1 MTEAAPTNSSARNL
15 SDTAKRPPEAAAG
28 SRNLKLLKG
37 LLEAQPVVEVP
48 APQVIVETKPEPKPV
63 TKGWISNL
71 RPRHIVISLS
81 FLAVVMVPSAV
92 TSTYM
97 AFVAAD
103 QYHSSVSFSVRSI
116 SASSSG
122 DLLGIFTQG
131 GGGSTTADS
140 YVLLDFILSERM
152 VQAVDEAFGM
162 ESIFA
167 PQGSDYYYGLRPN
180 LPIENKL
187 SYWRRMIRVSMDHTS
202 GIMDIE
208 VKAFSPEVAQK
219 VASFV
224 VMQSEKLINDLSMTS
239 RNEVLK
245 VAQDEVRSAETRLT
259 QSRSALRDY
268 RDVSQ
273 EADPVAAAKLATQ
286 IVNGLEEQLVKLR
299 TELSTALSQ
308 MGEDTPR
315 IRVMRSQMA
324 SIESQITRERQRFGS
339 GAAVGK
345 QPRNAQGSDVAGR
358 IQQYEGLQTQNEFA
372 ERAYTSSLGALEKA
386 RVEAAAK
393 QRYLA
398 VFIKPTLSEMAQ
410 YPHRIMNSLLVTLGA
425 LMLWAVGVMTFYNI
439 RDRN

>member
-1 MTEAAPTNSSARNL
+1 VTEAATTTNSARKL
-15 SDTAKRPPEAAAG
+15 SDAANRPSEQAAVP
-28 SRNLKLLKG
+28 RNLKLLKG
-37 LLEAQPVVEVP
+37 LLEAQPIVEVP
-48 APQVIVETKPEPKPV
+48 APPVVADAKPDAEPVK
-63 TKGWISNL
+63 KGWISKL
-71 RPRHIVISLS
+71 RPRHMVISLS
-81 FLAVVMVPSAV
+81 FLAVVMVPSAIA
-92 TSTYM
+92 SSYM

-162 ESIFA
+162 EKIFA

-180 LPIENKL
+180 LPIEDKL

-245 VAQDEVRSAETRLT
+245 VAQDEVRTAENRLT
-259 QSRSALRDY
+259 QSRSAVRDY
-268 RDVSQ
+268 RDTSQ
-273 EADPVAAAKLATQ
+273 EADPVAAAALATQ
-286 IVNGLEEQLVKLR
+286 IVGGLEGQLVKLR

-315 IRVMRSQMA
+315 VRVMRSQIA
-324 SIESQITRERQRFGS
+324 SIEKQISRERQRFG
-339 GAAVGK
+339 GGTTAGK
-345 QPRNAQGSDVAGR
+345 QPRNASDVAGR

-372 ERAYTSSLGALEKA
+372 ERAYTSALGALEKA

-398 VFIKPTLSEMAQ
+398 VFIQPTLSELAQ
-410 YPHRIMNSLLVTLGA
+410 YPHRLMNSLLVTLGA
-425 LMLWAVGVMTFYNI
+425 LMLWAVAVMTFYNI